1 MNKLLLELIFI
12 YNSAIAYP
20 ITNYFCQLKPHSTMT
35 PQFPWAMALYISN
48 VLYPFECYH
57 LSVTSKDN
65 TAGKVK
71 TYTYKKNTENTVSF
85 SIAKFIRENC
95 L

>member
-1 MNKLLLELIFI
+1 
-12 YNSAIAYP
+12 
-20 ITNYFCQLKPHSTMT
+20 MT
-35 PQFPWAMALYISN
+35 PQFPWAMALYILN
-48 VLYPFECYH
+48 VYPFECYH

-85 SIAKFIRENC
+85 SNAKFIHENC